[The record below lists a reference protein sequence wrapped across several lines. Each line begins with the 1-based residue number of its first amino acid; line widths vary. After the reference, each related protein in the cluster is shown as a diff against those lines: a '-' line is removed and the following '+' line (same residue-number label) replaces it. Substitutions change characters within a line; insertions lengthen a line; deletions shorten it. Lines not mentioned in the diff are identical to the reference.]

1 MLLFLTRDT
10 GAAQN
15 ASAPEA
21 AAHAQAA
28 ADFQNLSTLARSL
41 AVKGG
46 GPEWNKT
53 AEILV
58 CGMLFLLV
66 LGFR

>member
-1 MLLFLTRDT
+1 LFLTRDT

-46 GPEWNKT
+46 ES
-53 AEILV
+53 E
-58 CGMLFLLV
+58 
-66 LGFR
+66 